1 MAKFKQN
8 SFYNDPQIG
17 QAFDNLSSL
26 FAPPTGQDAYA
37 WSEANASR
45 QKAQRL
51 QDFFNYANGPAPDR
65 TKLDALGIGTG
76 AFNPNQSYYA
86 VDQGNA
92 TSAANNAADNTRA
105 ITTNQAD
112 NQRALQQTNAE
123 VAGRRDLKLL
133 EPFAVKPGEV
143 VYASPEAQTAYGAP
157 GTLSN
162 FYATDS
168 DNATKLQMNEA
179 DNTRALQQT
188 GVEQSGAL
196 DREKLKPLVA
206 GEGQTLYLSPE
217 AQSVFGQPD
226 MVRGNISLQPG
237 ETNVLPYG
245 GRLEGQAKPP
255 TTDEVTAAILGRQDQ
270 ATQNAYVQ
278 RDIPT
283 EQVQTPNGPQIVR
296 RSDAVGQTPVPP
308 VGQKLETQNYID
320 ANGGRG
326 TAYFDQGARSWVDT
340 VTKQPVAPTS
350 TFSGSLTGADAASFG
365 GATTANMTA
374 ATNLDASANAM
385 SAAVKEYRT
394 LLQNNPGIAGA
405 PGSVRALGQDLAQVM
420 TELSSAWGD
429 QAPQAAVTLNEI
441 TGMVNKYAGNY
452 DPNIQHARLLEAE
465 LAYRWAQMQNPSGEV
480 SRQAYQR
487 AGEALRGGILPNNL
501 SALAGLDSLQGFIDR
516 AHQQAADQ
524 RNPNRNQA
532 PTAAAAAVQAT
543 PSPAAPTPAAPG
555 GVDPMA
561 PRVLQTPAG
570 AVTIQRIQ

>member
-17 QAFDNLSSL
+17 QAFDSLSSL

-37 WSEANASR
+37 WSEAGASQ

-51 QDFFNYANGPAPDR
+51 ADFYRRATNTGTSHEDIDR
-65 TKLDALGIGTG
+65 GAIALGLN
-76 AFNPNQSYYA
+76 APSQSYYA

-105 ITTNQAD
+105 ISTNQAD
-112 NQRALQQTNAE
+112 NQRALQQT
-123 VAGRRDLKLL
+123 GL
-133 EPFAVKPGEV
+133 
-143 VYASPEAQTAYGAP
+143 
-157 GTLSN
+157 
-162 FYATDS
+162 
-168 DNATKLQMNEA
+168 
-179 DNTRALQQT
+179 
-188 GVEQSGAL
+188 EQSGAM

-206 GEGQTLYLSPE
+206 AEGQTLYLSPE

-226 MVRGNISLQPG
+226 MIRGNISLQPG

-255 TTDEVTAAILGRQDQ
+255 TTDEVTAAILGRQTP
-270 ATQNAYVQ
+270 ATQDAYVQ

-308 VGQKLETQNYID
+308 VGQKLETQNYLD

-326 TAYFDQGARSWVDT
+326 TAYFDQGAKRWVDT
-340 VTKQPVAPTS
+340 TTQQPVNPTS
-350 TFSGSLTGADAASFG
+350 TFSGNLTGADATAFG
-365 GATTANMTA
+365 GATTANITEANRMDA
-374 ATNLDASANAM
+374 AAGALSSTM
-385 SAAVKEYRT
+385 GEYRT

-405 PGSVRALGQDLAQVM
+405 PGSLRGIGQDAAQVL
-420 TELSSAWGD
+420 TELSNAWGD
-429 QAPQAAVTLNEI
+429 KAPDAAVTLNEI
-441 TGMVNKYAGNY
+441 TGVVNKYAGNY
-452 DPNIQHARLLEAE
+452 DPNIQHARLLDAE
-465 LAYRWAQMQNPSGEV
+465 LAYRWAQLQNPSGEV

-487 AGEALRGGILPNNL
+487 AVEALRGGILPNNA
-501 SALAGLDSLQGFIDR
+501 SALAGLDALEGFVQR
-516 AHQQAADQ
+516 GHQQAASL
-524 RNPNRNQA
+524 RNPGAGQQ
-532 PTAAAAAVQAT
+532 PTAAAAAVQAA
-543 PSPAAPTPAAPG
+543 PSPTAPAPAAPG

-561 PRVLQTPAG
+561 PRMLQTPAG